1 MANRL
6 WVVAGVVLAVVAAG
20 VIASGILAGGAGG
33 LDNFAPADFA
43 FRTGQT
49 VRSTLG
55 SNQQPPAASVDSY
68 LSGLTTFDADQMWN
82 SFSGE
87 YLAGMENRGGSKD
100 LLQQNLD
107 EAQRRGATYDEINYI
122 GSFNLNN
129 GYQYFFYVVSRR
141 GFSGPDQQEQIYYVF
156 TVDPQG
162 KIVAV
167 Q

>member
-1 MANRL
+1 MA
-6 WVVAGVVLAVVAAG
+6 GI
-20 VIASGILAGGAGG
+20 IASGVLSGDGRG
-33 LDNFAPADFA
+33 LDDFAPADFA
-43 FRTGQT
+43 FGTGLS

-68 LSGLTTFDADQMWN
+68 LSGLTTFDADKMWS
-82 SFSGE
+82 SFSSE
-87 YLAGMENRGGSKD
+87 YLAGMENRGGSKNM
-100 LLQQNLD
+100 LQQNLD
-107 EAQRRGATYDEINYI
+107 EAKRRGATYDEINYI

>member
-1 MANRL
+1 M
-6 WVVAGVVLAVVAAG
+6 VAGVVLAVIAAG
-20 VIASGILAGGAGG
+20 VIASGILAGGGG
-33 LDNFAPADFA
+33 LDDFAPADIA
-43 FRTGQT
+43 FRTGQS

-68 LSGLTTFDADQMWN
+68 LSGLTSFNADQMWG
-82 SFSGE
+82 SFSSE

-107 EAQRRGATYDEINYI
+107 EAKRRGATYDEINYI